1 MSDKAGVAQAEVR
14 KIIVPGN
21 EWRPKVIDELHEL
34 TGKIVRL
41 RRFMNTEDFYKLSE
55 QQCNLLR
62 DQSRTMCQYAD
73 ILTKR
78 LQSN

>member
-1 MSDKAGVAQAEVR
+1 MTDEAV
-14 KIIVPGN
+14 KIIVPGS
-21 EWRPKVIDELHEL
+21 EWREEVLSELKRL
-34 TGKIVRL
+34 TEDLVRL
-41 RRFMNTEDFYKLSE
+41 RRFLVSEDFYKLSE

-62 DQSRTMCQYAD
+62 NQSTAMSQYAD